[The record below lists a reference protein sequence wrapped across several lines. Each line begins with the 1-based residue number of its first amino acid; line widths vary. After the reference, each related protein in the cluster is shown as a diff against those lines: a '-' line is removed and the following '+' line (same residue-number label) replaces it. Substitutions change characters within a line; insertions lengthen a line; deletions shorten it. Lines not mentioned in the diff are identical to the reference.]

1 MIRPF
6 WDIPSVLKIWENLLQ
21 DYMIRANQQE
31 NLEVEAD
38 KKGPY
43 SLHSEVE
50 KVIKMWD
57 KKATWDDVPRD
68 ILKVLGKD
76 ELILM
81 THLINNI
88 HKAGEW
94 LKDFNEVTN
103 CLKEAVK
110 GYKMQQS

>member
-1 MIRPF
+1 
-6 WDIPSVLKIWENLLQ
+6 
-21 DYMIRANQQE
+21 MIRANQQE